1 MSPASPNLTYNFVY
15 WRMKKIII
23 NSVLACV
30 VLMVVSVSSFAQTR
44 KPVLNHIALS
54 VKNLA
59 RSTAFYS
66 KIIQLD
72 TIPEPFHDGKHTW
85 FSIAERSHLHLIE
98 YSDPII
104 VPAKGTHLCFSI
116 PSIEGFIE
124 RLEKNNIPYSN
135 WQGDNK
141 SVTTRV
147 DGVKQLYLQ
156 DPDGYWIE
164 INNDK

>member
-1 MSPASPNLTYNFVY
+1 
-15 WRMKKIII
+15 MKKIIV
-23 NSVLACV
+23 NRLFACLILTV
-30 VLMVVSVSSFAQTR
+30 AAVSTFAQSK

-59 RSTAFYS
+59 KSTSFYS

-85 FSIAERSHLHLIE
+85 FSIGTHSHLHLIE
-98 YSDPII
+98 YSDPIL
-104 VPAKGTHLCFSI
+104 VPAKGTHLCFSV
-116 PSIEGFIE
+116 PSIETFIQ
-124 RLEKNNIPYSN
+124 RLEQNNILYSN

-141 SVTTRV
+141 AVTTRV
-147 DGVKQLYLQ
+147 DGVKQIYLQ

>member
-1 MSPASPNLTYNFVY
+1 MVVY
-15 WRMKKIII
+15 WRMKKILI
-23 NSVLACV
+23 NSVLACL
-30 VLMVVSVSSFAQTR
+30 VLACFAASSFAQAK

-59 RSTAFYS
+59 KSTAFYS
-66 KIIQLD
+66 DIIQLD

-98 YSDPII
+98 YSDGII
-104 VPAKGTHLCFSI
+104 VPAKGTHLCFSV
-116 PSIEGFIE
+116 PSIGAFIQ
-124 RLEKNNIPYSN
+124 RLEKNNIAYSN
-135 WQGDNK
+135 WQGDHK

-147 DGVKQLYLQ
+147 DGVQQIYLR

>member
-1 MSPASPNLTYNFVY
+1 
-15 WRMKKIII
+15 MKKIII
-23 NSVLACV
+23 NSILACL
-30 VLMVVSVSSFAQTR
+30 VLIALPAASFAQAK
-44 KPVLNHIALS
+44 KPELNHIALS

-59 RSTAFYS
+59 KSTSFYS
-66 KIIQLD
+66 KIVQLD

-85 FSIAERSHLHLIE
+85 FSIAAHSHLHLIE

-104 VPAKGTHLCFSI
+104 VPAKGTHLCFSVA
-116 PSIEGFIE
+116 SIEDFIK

>member
-1 MSPASPNLTYNFVY
+1 
-15 WRMKKIII
+15 MKKIII
-23 NSVLACV
+23 NSVLACL

-104 VPAKGTHLCFSI
+104 VPAKGTHLCFSV
-116 PSIEGFIE
+116 PVIEGFIE

-135 WQGDNK
+135 WQGENK

>member
-1 MSPASPNLTYNFVY
+1 
-15 WRMKKIII
+15 MKKIIFPL
-23 NSVLACV
+23 LAAC
-30 VLMVVSVSSFAQTR
+30 FAAAFLPGLCAAQVK

-54 VKNLA
+54 VKNLVK
-59 RSTAFYS
+59 STAFYS
-66 KIIQLD
+66 QVIGLD

-98 YSDPII
+98 YNDGI
-104 VPAKGTHLCFSI
+104 VVPGKGTHLCFSV
-116 PSIEGFIE
+116 PSIEVFIQ
-124 RLEKNNIPYSN
+124 RLEKQGVMYSN
-135 WQGDNK
+135 WQGDPK
-141 SVTTRV
+141 TVTNRV

>member
-1 MSPASPNLTYNFVY
+1 MINHLLCFLAFLPLSVAS
-15 WRMKKIII
+15 M
-23 NSVLACV
+23 
-30 VLMVVSVSSFAQTR
+30 AQTK
-44 KPVLNHIALS
+44 KPELNHLALS

-59 RSTAFYS
+59 KSTTFYS

-85 FSIAERSHLHLIE
+85 FSIAAHSHLHLIE

-104 VPAKGTHLCFSI
+104 VPAKGTHLCFSVA
-116 PSIEGFIE
+116 SIEDFIQ

-135 WQGDNK
+135 WQGEPK
-141 SVTTRV
+141 KVTNRV

>member
-1 MSPASPNLTYNFVY
+1 
-15 WRMKKIII
+15 MKKIII
-23 NSVLACV
+23 NSLLACF
-30 VLMVVSVSSFAQTR
+30 VLTAIPVTLLAQSQ
-44 KPVLNHIALS
+44 KPTLNHIALS

-59 RSTAFYS
+59 KSTAFYS

-72 TIPEPFHDGKHTW
+72 TIPEPFHDGRHTW
-85 FSIAERSHLHLIE
+85 FSIASNSHLHLIE
-98 YSDPII
+98 YPDPII
-104 VPAKGTHLCFSI
+104 VPGKGTHLCFRVLSM
-116 PSIEGFIE
+116 EDFIQ

-141 SVTTRV
+141 AVTTRV

>member
-1 MSPASPNLTYNFVY
+1 
-15 WRMKKIII
+15 MKKIII
-23 NSVLACV
+23 NGVLAIII
-30 VLMVVSVSSFAQTR
+30 LTTISMTSFAQSK
-44 KPVLNHIALS
+44 KPELNHIALS
-54 VKNLA
+54 VKDLA
-59 RSTAFYS
+59 KSTSFYS

-72 TIPEPFHDGKHTW
+72 TIPEPFHDGRHTW
-85 FSIAERSHLHLIE
+85 FSIAAHSHLHLIQ
-98 YSDPII
+98 YSEPII
-104 VPAKGTHLCFSI
+104 VPAKGTHLCFSVA
-116 PSIEGFIE
+116 SIEDFIK
-124 RLEKNNIPYSN
+124 RLEKNNIAYSN

>member
-1 MSPASPNLTYNFVY
+1 M
-15 WRMKKIII
+15 
-23 NSVLACV
+23 LACL
-30 VLMVVSVSSFAQTR
+30 VLTAISVTTFAQSK
-44 KPVLNHIALS
+44 KPILNHIALS

-59 RSTAFYS
+59 KSTAFYS
-66 KIIQLD
+66 NIIQLD

-98 YSDPII
+98 HTDPII
-104 VPAKGTHLCFSI
+104 VPAKGTHLCFSV
-116 PSIEGFIE
+116 PSIEAFIQ

-135 WQGDNK
+135 WQGDNR